1 MELAKQCVAAMGH
14 SRLLLRLG
22 VVALRSLHGSTT
34 GGHDISTRC
43 HTLITLPHSPSAASS
58 SRSTEAAWA
67 DGGPKFTGGQRSV
80 LQIYGA
86 SFHGACRRVGGL
98 GCACTCAAERSPC
111 TPLRAHLIALS
122 LTDGWT
128 AISTLHGQ
136 AHDCFALFE
145 TTHADDAA
153 TPAKMSLLA
162 ARARLDDLVI
172 GMPHT
177 RYR

>member
-1 MELAKQCVAAMGH
+1 MVRVDVSAG
-14 SRLLLRLG
+14 S
-22 VVALRSLHGSTT
+22 VVHAHVPQS
-34 GGHDISTRC
+34 
-43 HTLITLPHSPSAASS
+43 
-58 SRSTEAAWA
+58 
-67 DGGPKFTGGQRSV
+67 GP
-80 LQIYGA
+80 
-86 SFHGACRRVGGL
+86 
-98 GCACTCAAERSPC
+98 PC

-136 AHDCFALFE
+136 AYDCFALFE